1 VCGLGVAV
9 KGYSVCAR
17 QVSMVVWGFCGR
29 EPHLATAHTVV
40 FAPCTVALV
49 APSETPCV
57 AQDYDTRP
65 FTIENCKVLSWK
77 DSALPR
83 KGSRR
88 PFWAFFGS
96 DPSTLEL
103 FGKPKLA
110 GGAAGISFISI
121 PVRAAGD
128 APPGSLGF
136 IPPVALSPFLEIHPC
151 LSG

>member
-1 VCGLGVAV
+1 MILGHSRSKTARFFLGRIQHYPVRGLG
-9 KGYSVCAR
+9 GL
-17 QVSMVVWGFCGR
+17 FGR
-29 EPHLATAHTVV
+29 
-40 FAPCTVALV
+40 
-49 APSETPCV
+49 
-57 AQDYDTRP
+57 
-65 FTIENCKVLSWK
+65 
-77 DSALPR
+77 
-83 KGSRR
+83 
-88 PFWAFFGS
+88 FFGS

-151 LSG
+151 LSTTQLGFHSFDLTLSRTRLLVQGRSCGQPLTLDNSVPGHYFLQLSRTKFAKAIGKRLQEPR